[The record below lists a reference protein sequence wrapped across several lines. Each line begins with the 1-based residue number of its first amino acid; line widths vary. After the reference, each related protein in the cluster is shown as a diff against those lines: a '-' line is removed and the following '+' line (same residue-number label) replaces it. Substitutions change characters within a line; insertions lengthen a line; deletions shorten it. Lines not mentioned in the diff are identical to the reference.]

1 VSVLSS
7 FLDLYKKETAMRNSI
22 LASAIGVLA
31 LTGCAS
37 TDYQIYAATQRTIA
51 EQAAA
56 ADIARYTALG
66 DIARSGD
73 TAARVAAV
81 MALQQGSTNS
91 NSGATLSAPTSI
103 GDTALRWASV
113 LVPSLTQFYAIGKQT
128 EVAITHSNNSVASQ
142 QSNNDMVVDLVQGR
156 VVPIVGTEDDV
167 LIYPR

>member
-22 LASAIGVLA
+22 LASAIGALA

-81 MALQQGSTNS
+81 MVLQQGSTNS
-91 NSGATLSAPTSI
+91 GAATLSAPTSM